1 MNVEI
6 IVTPIEQAGNNIP
19 RIEAGTLIGRNV
31 QLAERMENDTQHKGQ
46 LLKRVFSKTW
56 ELLKDKTKL
65 INNYKDISITTDKE
79 KITKAILLKGLDSQ
93 NPAFIPTVTDIDSM
107 IFYFSHKGKKRG

>member
-1 MNVEI
+1 M
-6 IVTPIEQAGNNIP
+6 
-19 RIEAGTLIGRNV
+19 
-31 QLAERMENDTQHKGQ
+31 QLAERMENDPQHKGQ
-46 LLKRVFSKTW
+46 FLKRVFSKTW

-79 KITKAILLKGLDSQ
+79 RITKAILLKDLDAQ

-107 IFYFSHKGKKRG
+107 VFYFPDKSKKRG